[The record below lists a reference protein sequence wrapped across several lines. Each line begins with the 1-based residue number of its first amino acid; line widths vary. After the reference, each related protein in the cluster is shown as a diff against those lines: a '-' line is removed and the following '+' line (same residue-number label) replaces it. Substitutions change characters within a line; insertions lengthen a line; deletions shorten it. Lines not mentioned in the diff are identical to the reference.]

1 MKNLSFQPNVV
12 MSWSSHCVTK
22 GSVASLEQWDAALI
36 LALWAKDPALPQL
49 WYRLQLWLRSDLWPR
64 KLHVPHGGQKKKK
77 GKINPKPL
85 KKQQSR
91 HFFKDY
97 KLGKEGVIQKN

>member
-77 GKINPKPL
+77 RKNKP
-85 KKQQSR
+85 QTP
-91 HFFKDY
+91 
-97 KLGKEGVIQKN
+97 QKTTKSSFL